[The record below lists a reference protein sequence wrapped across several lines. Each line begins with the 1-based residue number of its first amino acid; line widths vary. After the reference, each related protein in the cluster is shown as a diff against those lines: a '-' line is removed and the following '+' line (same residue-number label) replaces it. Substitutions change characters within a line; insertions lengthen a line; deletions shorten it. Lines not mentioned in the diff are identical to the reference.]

1 MVHLSVHGF
10 PFTNSPMEMDFCLC
24 IELFSYIDVLLSL
37 YLVISYRDGLL
48 SLYLVIL
55 LLKMGGFAL
64 YRLILPLSCAVF
76 FISGYRCTDVL
87 FSLYRVKVGQSCAVF
102 FISAYCSTESSPDAP
117 LMSLRP
123 FALYLLFVSAHY
135 PNLFQVMTS
144 SLSLCPVFL
153 PPLPFLWNTTKSDTG
168 NRTQRFFVM

>member
-76 FISGYRCTDVL
+76 FIS
-87 FSLYRVKVGQSCAVF
+87 
-102 FISAYCSTESSPDAP
+102 AYCSTESSPDAP

-144 SLSLCPVFL
+144 SLSLCPVFH
-153 PPLPFLWNTTKSDTG
+153 PPLPFLWNPTKSDTG
-168 NRTQRFFVM
+168 NRTQVFCYVIIFLLNIVFHFLCPFSLYQ